1 MIAETLEEL
10 TLSIH
15 VPKLF
20 PGNARR
26 GDHAKIRQ
34 SLLDHKQYKPI
45 VLNKRRG
52 TKYGDNTTL
61 AGNQT
66 LICAREIGMTEIDVW
81 YVDVD
86 DDEAL
91 EINLVDNATSD
102 SAYNDPALLAALL
115 EQAKNTSRAGYS
127 DEFLED
133 LLGSIEEQTEG
144 LTDPDAIPAA
154 PAEPISKP
162 GDLWLLGEHRL
173 LCGDSTSADDV
184 KRLMNGEREYGVA
197 GGQGLPA
204 QRSPSHGQTGR
215 AILAPDRLAHEG
227 G

>member
-10 TLSIH
+10 TLPIG

-26 GDHAKIRQ
+26 GDPEKIKK
-34 SLLDHKQYKPI
+34 SLLDHTQYKPI
-45 VLNKRRG
+45 VLNKREG

-66 LICAREIGMTEIDVW
+66 LICAREIGTTEIDVW

-102 SAYNDPALLAALL
+102 SAYNDPVLLAALL
-115 EQAKNTSRAGYS
+115 EQAKSTARAGYS
-127 DEFLED
+127 DDFLDELLSSQQPPEDSPEYDEGIADGVKMATCPECSHEF
-133 LLGSIEEQTEG
+133 
-144 LTDPDAIPAA
+144 A
-154 PAEPISKP
+154 
-162 GDLWLLGEHRL
+162 
-173 LCGDSTSADDV
+173 V
-184 KRLMNGEREYGVA
+184 
-197 GGQGLPA
+197 
-204 QRSPSHGQTGR
+204 
-215 AILAPDRLAHEG
+215 
-227 G
+227 